1 MIRIQAKRVQEIQ
14 DYYRQRAVI
23 IPTPRPLDTSISKER
38 KLGGAPTAGAPF
50 ELSPQAAVTGRLRG
64 ICNTIRNRTGIGFGW
79 DCCDLKD
86 CSTSAGRQ
94 NQPLS
99 G

>member
-23 IPTPRPLDTSISKER
+23 IPTPRPLDTRISKER

-50 ELSPQAAVTGRLRG
+50 ELSPRA
-64 ICNTIRNRTGIGFGW
+64 
-79 DCCDLKD
+79 
-86 CSTSAGRQ
+86 TSLWSIAGH
-94 NQPLS
+94 L
-99 G
+99 